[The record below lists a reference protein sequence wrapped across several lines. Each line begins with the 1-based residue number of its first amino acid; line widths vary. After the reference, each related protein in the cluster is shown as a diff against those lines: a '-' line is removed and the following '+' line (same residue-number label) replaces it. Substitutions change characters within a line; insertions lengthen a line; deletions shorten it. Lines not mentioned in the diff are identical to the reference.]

1 MILKL
6 LDPKDPKLRIPCEP
20 VGDDVDRVLLKTNLL
35 ETMANHNGLGLSAN
49 QCGLMH
55 QAFAAYIDWPD
66 RVKTVCFNPE
76 IVWSSEE
83 TSYIEEGCL
92 TYPGLYLKI
101 RRPVEIKVTYENVD
115 GSVSKQDLKDLEARI
130 FQHEY
135 DHMNG
140 SDFTQRVSPL
150 VLQRAKKKLVNNI
163 KKNLR
168 RYGNM

>member
-140 SDFTQRVSPL
+140 SDFTKRVSSL
-150 VLQRAKKKLVNNI
+150 VLQRAKKRLVSNI

>member
-6 LDPKDPKLRIPCEP
+6 LNPKNPKLRMPCDP

-35 ETMANHNGLGLSAN
+35 ETMDSHNGLGLSAN

-55 QAFAAYIDWPD
+55 QAFAVYIDWPD

-101 RRPVEIKVTYENVD
+101 RRPVKIKVTYENVD
-115 GSVSKQDLKDLEARI
+115 GSVSTQDLEDLEARI

-168 RYGNM
+168 KYGNL

>member
-6 LDPKDPKLRIPCEP
+6 LNPKNPKLRMPCDP
-20 VGDDVDRVLLKTNLL
+20 VGDGVDRVLLKTNLL
-35 ETMANHNGLGLSAN
+35 ETMDSHNGLGLSAN
-49 QCGLMH
+49 QCGLMY

-66 RVKTVCFNPE
+66 RVKTVCFNPK

-83 TSYIEEGCL
+83 TSYLEEGCL

-101 RRPVEIKVTYENVD
+101 RRPVKIKVTYENVD
-115 GSVSKQDLKDLEARI
+115 GSVSTQDLEDLEARI

-135 DHMNG
+135 DHMTG

-168 RYGNM
+168 KYGNL

>member
-115 GSVSKQDLKDLEARI
+115 GSVSTQDLEDLEARI

-140 SDFTQRVSPL
+140 SDFTKRVSPL
-150 VLQRAKKKLVNNI
+150 VLQRAKKRLVSNI

>member
-6 LDPKDPKLRIPCEP
+6 LNPKNPKLRMPCDP

-35 ETMANHNGLGLSAN
+35 ETMDNHNGLCLSAN
-49 QCGLMH
+49 QCGLMY
-55 QAFAAYIDWPD
+55 QAFAEYIDWPD
-66 RVKTVCFNPE
+66 RVKTVCFNPK

-83 TSYIEEGCL
+83 TSYLEEGCL

-101 RRPVEIKVTYENVD
+101 RRPVKIKVTYENVD
-115 GSVSKQDLKDLEARI
+115 GSVSTQDLEDLEARI

-168 RYGNM
+168 KYGNL

>member
-168 RYGNM
+168 KYGNL

>member
-101 RRPVEIKVTYENVD
+101 RRPVKIKVTYENVD
-115 GSVSKQDLKDLEARI
+115 GSVSTQDLEDLEARI

>member
-6 LDPKDPKLRIPCEP
+6 LDPKDPKLRIPCDP

-66 RVKTVCFNPE
+66 RVKTVCFNPK

-101 RRPVEIKVTYENVD
+101 RRPVKIKVTYENVD
-115 GSVSKQDLKDLEARI
+115 GSVSTQDLEDLEARI

-168 RYGNM
+168 KYGNL

>member
-6 LDPKDPKLRIPCEP
+6 LNPKNPKLRMPCDP

-35 ETMANHNGLGLSAN
+35 ETMDSHNGLGLSAN

-101 RRPVEIKVTYENVD
+101 RRPVKIKVTYENVD
-115 GSVSKQDLKDLEARI
+115 GSVSTQDLEDLEARI

-168 RYGNM
+168 KYGNL

>member
-6 LDPKDPKLRIPCEP
+6 LNPKNPKLRMPCDP

-35 ETMANHNGLGLSAN
+35 ETMDSHNGLGLSAN

-66 RVKTVCFNPE
+66 RVKTVCFNPK

-101 RRPVEIKVTYENVD
+101 RRPVKIKVTYENVD
-115 GSVSKQDLKDLEARI
+115 GSVSTQDLEDLEARI

-168 RYGNM
+168 KYGNL

>member
-1 MILKL
+1 
-6 LDPKDPKLRIPCEP
+6 
-20 VGDDVDRVLLKTNLL
+20 
-35 ETMANHNGLGLSAN
+35 
-49 QCGLMH
+49 
-55 QAFAAYIDWPD
+55 
-66 RVKTVCFNPE
+66 
-76 IVWSSEE
+76 
-83 TSYIEEGCL
+83 L

-140 SDFTQRVSPL
+140 SDFTKRVSPL
-150 VLQRAKKKLVNNI
+150 VLQRAKKRLVSNI

>member
-83 TSYIEEGCL
+83 ASYIEEGCL

-101 RRPVEIKVTYENVD
+101 RRPVKIKVTYENVD
-115 GSVSKQDLKDLEARI
+115 GSVSTQDLEDLEARI

-168 RYGNM
+168 KYGNL

>member
-101 RRPVEIKVTYENVD
+101 RRPVKIKVTYENVD
-115 GSVSKQDLKDLEARI
+115 GSVSTQDLEDLEARI

-168 RYGNM
+168 KYGNL